1 MISKGQAPVV
11 GHESY
16 VKCCLQTYPEMGI
29 NGSKAWLCV
38 YQFPY
43 FPSELKDV
51 SVHFPALEDMR
62 D

>member
-1 MISKGQAPVV
+1 MISKGQAPV

-29 NGSKAWLCV
+29 NGSKARLCV

-51 SVHFPALEDMR
+51 LVHFSALEDKC